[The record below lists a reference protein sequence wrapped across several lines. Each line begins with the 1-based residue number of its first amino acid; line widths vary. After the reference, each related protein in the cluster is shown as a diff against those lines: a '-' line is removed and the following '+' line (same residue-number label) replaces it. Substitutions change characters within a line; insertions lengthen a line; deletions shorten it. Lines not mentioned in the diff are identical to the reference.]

1 MPPPSATSQQGSKQ
15 SHPVIHPIVKFGDN
29 GLARKAEPVTEFD
42 GKLNRLLDEMF
53 ESMYAASGVGLAAPQ
68 IGISRCMAVIDI
80 TFGKNPDAKIVIINP
95 EIIAV
100 EGQQKEEEGC
110 LSLPGVRETVKRPQ
124 KVTVR
129 AQDRKGK
136 QFTMQGEEL
145 LARAFCHETDHL
157 NGKLFLSHLSVLKRD
172 LIQRKIRKMIKAGE
186 W

>member
-1 MPPPSATSQQGSKQ
+1 M
-15 SHPVIHPIVKFGDN
+15 IHSVVKFGDDV
-29 GLARKAEPVTEFD
+29 LTKWAEPVTVFD
-42 GKLNRLLDEMF
+42 GQFDRLLDEMF

-68 IGISRCMAVIDI
+68 IGISQRMAVIDI
-80 TFGKNPDAKIVIINP
+80 TSGKDPDARIVIINP
-95 EIIAV
+95 EIIAI
-100 EGQQKEEEGC
+100 EGNQKEEEGC
-110 LSLPGVRETVKRPQ
+110 LSLPGFRETVKRPQ

-136 QFTMQGEEL
+136 VFTMQGEEL